1 MRAFLICCCAAAYAP
16 FALADIV
23 YLTNGGTIEGKV
35 TQRDG
40 KVIIEQPNGVIVI
53 PASRVERIER
63 KPCDLEVFEGLRAGV
78 DVKAPGAAER
88 FVELARWCQQHKM
101 ENQARDCYRRAL
113 DFDPDHAAAR
123 AALGFTRHEGRWL
136 TEDELAQARGM
147 VRHGDAWVTPEA
159 KADLVR
165 LQAEKEAA
173 KARAQADRARAEAD
187 RARAEAAQAEAE
199 AAAARSRYYDL
210 SPLLYEAPW
219 YGRSSWPWS
228 DRRSPHGPI
237 VPVRGADGKL
247 YYYQDGQPVSTRPA
261 PPPRP

>member
-1 MRAFLICCCAAAYAP
+1 MRASLILFCCAAACAP
-16 FALADIV
+16 LALADIV
-23 YLTNGGTIEGKV
+23 HLTNGGTIEGKV

-63 KPCDLEVFEGLRAGV
+63 KPCDLEIFEDLRARV
-78 DVKAPGAAER
+78 DVKAPGAADR

-101 ENQARDCYRRAL
+101 ENQARDCWRRAL

-123 AALGFTRHEGRWL
+123 AVLGFTRHEGRWL
-136 TEDELAQARGM
+136 TEEELAQARGM

-173 KARAQADRARAEAD
+173 KARAQADRARADAD

-199 AAAARSRYYDL
+199 LLDARSRHYDL
-210 SPLLYEAPW
+210 DPLLHAASWSRYAPW
-219 YGRSSWPWS
+219 PWAS
-228 DRRSPHGPI
+228 AHAPGSYVRIRGP
-237 VPVRGADGKL
+237 DGKYL
-247 YYYQDGQPVSTRPA
+247 WVRPGLPDSA
-261 PPPRP
+261 KPGPTPRP